1 VTAVPAPTQG
11 ALRVLRGA
19 GLATTS
25 ASLSVAAH
33 AAAGGSLPDAGTT
46 VVITALLAGAG
57 VALADRKRG
66 LWGIVGALALSQLAL
81 HVFLQLVAGHG
92 GAHGHAGMPFSP
104 LAMTLGHAVVVVLTG
119 LAMAH
124 AERALFAVARLLGSI
139 LPRKTAPLPI
149 VTPPRTVCVR
159 IITRRTL
166 AQLIYQRIH
175 ARRGPP
181 ESLVANCGRVQFAT

>member
-1 VTAVPAPTQG
+1 MAARLTPTLG

-33 AAAGGSLPDAGTT
+33 AAAGGSLPDPGTT
-46 VVITALLAGAG
+46 VVITGLLAGAG

-66 LWGIVGALALSQLAL
+66 SWGILVALSVTQLAL
-81 HVFLQLVAGHG
+81 HVFLQVVAGHQD
-92 GAHGHAGMPFSP
+92 GAGYPGMPFSP
-104 LAMTLGHAVVVVLTG
+104 LAMTLGHIAVVLLTG
-119 LAMAH
+119 LVMAH
-124 AERALFAVARLLGSI
+124 AERALFVVSRLLGAI
-139 LPRKTAPLPI
+139 LPRRSTPSPI
-149 VTPPRTVCVR
+149 VTEPRTVCVTVVTVR
-159 IITRRTL
+159 AL

-181 ESLVANCGRVQFAT
+181 ESLVDQVDYAI

>member
-1 VTAVPAPTQG
+1 MTARLAPTQG

-33 AAAGGSLPDAGTT
+33 AAAGGSLPDLGTT
-46 VVITALLAGAG
+46 VVITVLLSGAG

-66 LWGIVGALALSQLAL
+66 SWSILGALAISQLAL
-81 HVFLQLVAGHG
+81 HVFLQLVASHQDGAGHP
-92 GAHGHAGMPFSP
+92 GMPFSSS
-104 LAMTLGHAVVVVLTG
+104 AMTLGHAAVVLLTG
-119 LAMAH
+119 LVMSR
-124 AERALFAVARLLGSI
+124 AERALFVVARLLGLL
-139 LPRKTAPLPI
+139 LPRRSRPLPV
-149 VTPPRTVCVR
+149 VTTPRTVWILTVTVR
-159 IITRRTL
+159 SL

-181 ESLVANCGRVQFAT
+181 KSLLANSDQVDYAT

>member
-1 VTAVPAPTQG
+1 MAAGIRPTQG

-33 AAAGGSLPDAGTT
+33 AAAGGSLPDPGTT
-46 VVITALLAGAG
+46 LVITGLLAGAG

-66 LWGIVGALALSQLAL
+66 SWGILGALSASQLAL
-81 HVFLQLVAGHG
+81 HVFLQLVASHQDGPGHP
-92 GAHGHAGMPFSP
+92 GMRFSP
-104 LAMTLGHAVVVVLTG
+104 LVMTLGHAVVVLLTG
-119 LAMAH
+119 LVMAR
-124 AERALFAVARLLGSI
+124 AERALFVVARLLGSI
-139 LPRKTAPLPI
+139 LPRRSTPLT
-149 VTPPRTVCVR
+149 VVAQPRTVCV
-159 IITRRTL
+159 TVVTVRTL

-181 ESLVANCGRVQFAT
+181 ESPAAGGDHVEFAT

>member
-1 VTAVPAPTQG
+1 MAAGIRPTQG

-33 AAAGGSLPDAGTT
+33 AAAGGSLPDPGTT
-46 VVITALLAGAG
+46 LVITGLLAGAG

-66 LWGIVGALALSQLAL
+66 SWGILGALSASQLAL
-81 HVFLQLVAGHG
+81 HVFLQLVASHQDGLG
-92 GAHGHAGMPFSP
+92 YTGMRFSP
-104 LAMTLGHAVVVVLTG
+104 LIMTLGHAAVVLLTG
-119 LAMAH
+119 LVMAR
-124 AERALFAVARLLGSI
+124 AERALFVVARLLGSI
-139 LPRKTAPLPI
+139 LPRRSTPLP
-149 VTPPRTVCVR
+149 VVAQPRTVCVSVV
-159 IITRRTL
+159 TVRTL

-181 ESLVANCGRVQFAT
+181 ESPAASGDHVEFAT